1 MIRRFRLEQK
11 SRYEKLVIAQRLSDM
26 IYNFL
31 SGRDY
36 PLCIGAEQGGIDAWD
51 DVVIHHSDTLW
62 EHLQIK
68 RQSTPFSDKH
78 INKADYLKSYV
89 PKRGKSGKAAD
100 SSSPDIKT
108 EPAETESA
116 KAVPADKAI
125 ESELDNAFKSLA
137 SWSLSDD
144 AKRLPTRM
152 FSLVLPGL
160 GIDIKG
166 KGADTIRVSHLHEFC
181 DLCQKD
187 GADAEAISRRKD
199 KPTQNVYIW
208 LTTWC
213 GFKDWKH
220 VVDTMR
226 LLTVFCIGDDNHL
239 ERNAQQALSRHF
251 IQPDVT
257 LGLLLAYISDS
268 ATDTNVVTCYSAAKH
283 LQRMLLPDCE
293 TWTQYLIHTAPGQ
306 GWTVAGTHDL
316 CSTPT
321 VPPAHAA
328 LDVVNHHWNAA
339 TQNRKLRLH
348 SKYAAP
354 TPSTVALP
362 SAILRLA
369 LHLKSGSHCLLLEEA
384 VWRQGAA
391 NELGNTLG
399 ASDRDMEDLPWL
411 DNVAP
416 LSCAVGRNL
425 LTIMETR
432 SESTALHEAMND
444 LVWQQ
449 LQQCVAKKLEKISDN
464 DLLSAMEA
472 KWLEWKADLTGDSNA
487 RQLLFEQMMYPETEG
502 IDAKHA
508 LRIGPRTVELL
519 EAAILMLLLVYV
531 GLGEENACW
540 RSIPQI
546 GDVLSIALRNWSG
559 KSSDTRGVIALV
571 DEDLNSVLGSKPAQV
586 VILAGID
593 ASATSLSETGMAD
606 DLAAGNSMATERQP
620 RLLVTR
626 YQVYIH
632 LQRGTLVTLQSRLQN
647 QWKAWAA
654 AREAAIEASGKGY

>member
-1 MIRRFRLEQK
+1 MESYKPKPRK
-11 SRYEKLVIAQRLSDM
+11 AKK
-26 IYNFL
+26 
-31 SGRDY
+31 
-36 PLCIGAEQGGIDAWD
+36 GAVTQPAVDA
-51 DVVIHHSDTLW
+51 T
-62 EHLQIK
+62 Q
-68 RQSTPFSDKH
+68 
-78 INKADYLKSYV
+78 
-89 PKRGKSGKAAD
+89 
-100 SSSPDIKT
+100 
-108 EPAETESA
+108 PAENEGV
-116 KAVPADKAI
+116 KAVPADKDI
-125 ESELDNAFKSLA
+125 ESPLDKALKSLA
-137 SWSLSDD
+137 AWSLSDD
-144 AKRLPTRM
+144 AKKLPARM
-152 FSLVLPGL
+152 FSLILPGL
-160 GIDIKG
+160 EIDIKG
-166 KGADTIRVSHLHEFC
+166 KGEDSIRVNHLHEFC

-187 GADAEAISRRKD
+187 GADVDAISKRED
-199 KPTQNVYIW
+199 NPTKNIYTW

-213 GFKDWKH
+213 GFQDWKH

-226 LLTVFCIGDDNHL
+226 LLKVICIGDDHYL
-239 ERNAQQALSRHF
+239 EANSEQSLRRHF

-257 LGLLLAYISDS
+257 LSLLLAYISDS
-268 ATDTNVVTCYSAAKH
+268 TTDTSVVTCYSAAKH
-283 LQRMLLPDCE
+283 LHRMLLPDCE
-293 TWTQYLIHTAPGQ
+293 TWTQYLVHPAPSQ

-328 LDVVNHHWNAA
+328 LEVVNHHWNVAA
-339 TQNRKLRLH
+339 QNRKLRLH
-348 SKYAAP
+348 SQYAAP

-369 LHLKSGSHCLLLEEA
+369 LHLKSGSHCLLLNEA

-391 NELGNTLG
+391 NEVGNTLG
-399 ASDRDMEDLPWL
+399 ASDRDLEDLPWL
-411 DNVAP
+411 DNVEP

-425 LTIMETR
+425 ATIMETR

-449 LQQCVAKKLEKISDN
+449 LQACVAKKLEKISDT
-464 DLLSAMEA
+464 DLLSAMET
-472 KWLEWKADLTGDSNA
+472 KWLEWKAALTADPNA
-487 RQLLFEQMMYPETEG
+487 RQLLFEQMMYPESEG

-559 KSSDTRGVIALV
+559 KSSDTRGVVALV
-571 DEDLNSVLGSKPAQV
+571 DEDLNSVLGSKPAHV
-586 VILAGID
+586 VILAGVD

-606 DLAAGNSMATERQP
+606 DLEAGNSMAAERQP

-626 YQVYIH
+626 YQVYIQ
-632 LQRGTLVTLQSRLQN
+632 LQRGTLATLQSRLQN

-654 AREAAIEASGKGY
+654 VRETAIEASGKGY